1 MKVFPIHSFKG
12 KEYSLPYYL
21 PERKSHKCSI
31 TIDFKKPGTTLPV
44 VSMRNSLFMGLPMV
58 SLKVDRPLGI
68 HTLKQEGMGTWMT
81 SMPQEIEQHSRQ
93 LTGMSG
99 RVLVGGL
106 GLGLAVAYLEGNEDV
121 TEIVCVEKSQS
132 IIHMVLPFMPK
143 KKTKVINMDLFKYLE
158 SQRAITI
165 CNPPAKE
172 TFDHAFYDIWCPTGE
187 TVHSKYVIP
196 LRKLS
201 QGLIPQE
208 NIQCWN
214 EDEMIGQLALAC
226 QTSLMYLDMPVGDKF
241 RTILDEPEDRFDR
254 YKKVQGLVWYWYRF
268 LRREKLTIAQAH
280 AQMGRYLADLK
291 DPERFER
298 NWM

>member
-1 MKVFPIHSFKG
+1 MKVFPVHEFFSRQ
-12 KEYSLPYYL
+12 YSLPYWL
-21 PERKSHKCSI
+21 PERKNRRFSI
-31 TIDFKKPGTTLPV
+31 TIEFKKKGTTLPI
-44 VSMRNSLFMGLPMV
+44 VSMRNSLFMGIPRTSVKL
-58 SLKVDRPLGI
+58 DHPLGI
-68 HTLKQEGMGTWMT
+68 HTLREEGVANWMT

-99 RVLVGGL
+99 RVLIGGL
-106 GLGLAVAYLEGNEDV
+106 GLGLAVAYLEGNDDV

-132 IIHMVLPFMPK
+132 IIHMVLPFLPK
-143 KKTKVINMDLFKYLE
+143 KKTRVIQMDLFKYLE
-158 SQRAITI
+158 LE
-165 CNPPAKE
+165 NE
-172 TFDHAFYDIWCPTGE
+172 FDFAFYDIWCPTGE
-187 TVHSKYVIP
+187 TVHKNYVIP

-214 EDEMIGQLALAC
+214 EDEMIGQIRMAC
-226 QTSLMYLDMPVGDKF
+226 QTSILYLDMPVGDQF
-241 RTILDEPEDRFDR
+241 RIILDEPEDRFER
-254 YKKVQGLVWYWYRF
+254 YKKPQGLVWYWYRF

-280 AQMGRYLADLK
+280 AQMVRYLADLK

>member
-1 MKVFPIHSFKG
+1 MKVFPTHSFKG

-21 PERKSHKCSI
+21 PERKSHRYSI
-31 TIDFKKPGTTLPV
+31 TIEFKKKGSTLPI
-44 VSMRNSLFMGLPMV
+44 VSMRNALFMGLPMTT
-58 SLKVDRPLGI
+58 LKLDRPLGI
-68 HTLKQEGMGTWMT
+68 HTLREEGECTWMT

-93 LTGMSG
+93 LTGMKG
-99 RVLVGGL
+99 RVLIGGL
-106 GLGLAVAYLEGNEDV
+106 GLGLAVAYLEGNDDV

-132 IIHMVLPFMPK
+132 IIHMVLPFLPK
-143 KKTKVINMDLFKYLE
+143 KKTKVINMDLFKYLAA
-158 SQRAITI
+158 QRAITTD
-165 CNPPAKE
+165 NPPAKE

-187 TVHSKYVIP
+187 IVHWKYVIP

-214 EDEMIGQLALAC
+214 EDEMIGQINMAC
-226 QTSLMYLDMPVGDKF
+226 QTSLLYLDMPVGDQF
-241 RTILDEPEDRFDR
+241 RRILDEPEDRFEH
-254 YKKVQGLVWYWYRF
+254 YKKHQGLVWYWYRF
-268 LRREKLTIAQAH
+268 LRREKLTSTQAR
-280 AQMGRYLADLK
+280 AEMDRYLADLK